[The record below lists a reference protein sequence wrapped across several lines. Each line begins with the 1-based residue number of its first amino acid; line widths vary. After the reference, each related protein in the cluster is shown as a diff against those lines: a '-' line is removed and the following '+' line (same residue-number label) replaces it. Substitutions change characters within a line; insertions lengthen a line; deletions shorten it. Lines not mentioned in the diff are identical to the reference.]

1 MNENR
6 KSFAHPKL
14 PPIKKKII
22 ALTEKDFELRYE
34 KIKEKLRNFDYVCFK
49 KGNCKF
55 LEFKNYLQSY
65 SLLKSKKDKDS
76 LDYLNSVI
84 PFNTNKFTSL
94 HYSELNDFMFIT
106 IPKGSQNKEPIVLN
120 NDTSKNTFS
129 HVIVL
134 AEENS
139 KITII
144 DKDFSEKESD
154 YYSKC
159 VELILKD
166 NAKINYIHLQ
176 NLKNN
181 RFNFCLKKAKTS
193 KDSNVKWFDLF
204 TGSDFC
210 VSRTESNLEKE
221 GASTDSLGVFIGTNN
236 QQFDVNNSTKHVDPY
251 TVSNIRVKN
260 VFDDNSKCIYN
271 GLIRIGKN
279 AFKSSGYQKADAL
292 TLNETAEVDAVP
304 QLEIENHDVKCSH
317 GTTMGEIDK
326 SQMFYLMSRGLSEKE
341 SKQIIVSGFIE
352 PIIKE
357 IPIEEI
363 KDEVTELVKN
373 KIK

>member
-1 MNENR
+1 MELNTLKQ
-6 KSFAHPKL
+6 KSIEAFSKLPDYNFKYGLNITLNPPKL
-14 PPIKKKII
+14 NLNEIKNS
-22 ALTEKDFELRYE
+22 LDST
-34 KIKEKLRNFDYVCFK
+34 
-49 KGNCKF
+49 
-55 LEFKNYLQSY
+55 SY
-65 SLLKSKKDKDS
+65 IHCPLNVILKSKKDKDS
-76 LDYLNSVI
+76 FDYLNSVI

-260 VFDDNSKCIYN
+260 VIDDNSKCIYN

>member
-1 MNENR
+1 MDSLETLKQKAQEALSYLPEYTSKYCLNIRLNPPLLNLNQI
-6 KSFAHPKL
+6 KNSFQSTSYIQCSPD
-14 PPIKKKII
+14 II
-22 ALTEKDFELRYE
+22 
-34 KIKEKLRNFDYVCFK
+34 
-49 KGNCKF
+49 
-55 LEFKNYLQSY
+55 
-65 SLLKSKKDKDS
+65 LKSKRDKDA
-76 LDYLNSVI
+76 LNFLNTII

-94 HYSELNDFMFIT
+94 HYSQLNDFMFIT
-106 IPKGSQNKEPIVLN
+106 VPKNYNHDEPIIIN
-120 NDTSKNTFS
+120 NDVDKATFS

-166 NAKINYIHLQ
+166 NAKINYIYLQ

-271 GLIRIGKN
+271 KLIR
-279 AFKSSGYQKADAL
+279 
-292 TLNETAEVDAVP
+292 
-304 QLEIENHDVKCSH
+304 
-317 GTTMGEIDK
+317 
-326 SQMFYLMSRGLSEKE
+326 SEE
-341 SKQIIVSGFIE
+341 HTS
-352 PIIKE
+352 
-357 IPIEEI
+357 
-363 KDEVTELVKN
+363 ELQS
-373 KIK
+373 